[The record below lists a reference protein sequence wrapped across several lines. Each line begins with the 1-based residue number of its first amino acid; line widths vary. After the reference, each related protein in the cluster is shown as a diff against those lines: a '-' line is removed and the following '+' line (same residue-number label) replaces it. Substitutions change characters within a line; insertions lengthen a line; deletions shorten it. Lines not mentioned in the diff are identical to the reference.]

1 LEEKITK
8 ELFLSLIHRLHSA
21 LWPLSTSDSDNCY
34 ESTEGT
40 AEESLN
46 ALYINIENQLNLINP
61 YLSRIMQ
68 KLSAKKILS
77 NMLFNVNCRQSNKIC
92 FYNFLEMILNEIE

>member
-21 LWPLSTSDSDNCY
+21 LWPLSTSDSNNCY
-34 ESTEGT
+34 ESTNGT
-40 AEESLN
+40 AEEALN
-46 ALYINIENQLNLINP
+46 ALYINIQNRLNLINP
-61 YLSRIMQ
+61 YLSHITQ

-77 NMLFNVNCRQSNKIC
+77 NILFNLNCRQSNKIF
-92 FYNFLEMILNEIE
+92 FYNFVEMILNEIE